1 MTQYIVDAADQSTET
16 TLIAYQAERGGVQST
31 AGQMYQAIQ
40 RAEDAYVMF
49 ESMLAEDGP
58 LSALSAY
65 HTAKQAPIA
74 DAVAGMRAQMGALMA
89 TMRAMQSAMPDGII
103 LFPGVPRNIEAV
115 EVVEVVEVVETE
127 ILP

>member
-1 MTQYIVDAADQSTET
+1 MTQYIVDAADQTTET
-16 TLIAYQAERGGVQST
+16 ALVTYQAARGGVQST
-31 AGQMYQAIQ
+31 VGQMYQAIQ

-89 TMRAMQSAMPDGII
+89 TMRAMQSAMPPGIV
-103 LFPGVPRNIEAV
+103 LFPGVPRN
-115 EVVEVVEVVETE
+115 ETG
-127 ILP
+127 IAP

>member
-1 MTQYIVDAADQSTET
+1 LTQYIVDAADQTTET
-16 TLIAYQAERGGVQST
+16 ALVTYQAARGSVQST
-31 AGQMYQAIQ
+31 VGEMYQAIQ

-74 DAVAGMRAQMGALMA
+74 DAVAGMRAQMSMLMA
-89 TMRAMQSAMPDGII
+89 TTRAMQSAMPPGIV
-103 LFPGVPRNIEAV
+103 LFPGVPRN
-115 EVVEVVEVVETE
+115 ETE
-127 ILP
+127 TP

>member
-1 MTQYIVDAADQSTET
+1 MTQYIVDAADQATET
-16 TLIAYQAERGGVQST
+16 ALIDYQNERGGVQAT
-31 AGQMYQAIQ
+31 VGQMYQAIQ

-89 TMRAMQSAMPDGII
+89 TMRAMQSAMPPGIV
-103 LFPGVPRNIEAV
+103 LFPGVPRNVEVIEAI
-115 EVVEVVEVVETE
+115 ETKT
-127 ILP
+127 P